1 MKERRERPPFPWY
14 LVTGLILGVVFG
26 LVYSM
31 WIAPVMY
38 YDTLPKSM
46 SNDSREQYRNWVA
59 LAYQADGDLD
69 RAQSRLMQLGDSNPI
84 SALGMQAQRAQ
95 ASGKYP
101 QEAQALA
108 ILSAALFQKAQAGPQ
123 LPTSS
128 PAPSL
133 ENGNSQSGTPG
144 VRPTLTPLITFT
156 PRPTATPVPT
166 RGAPFVLQDRQQVC
180 DEYKMPALLM
190 VTVKDTSGK
199 PIPNVTITVTW
210 DSGQDQFVTGLYSEI
225 DKGYADFQMS
235 PEIQYSVQAGY
246 GGETATG
253 IQAPECTSANGS
265 SYWGS
270 WLITFVQP

>member
-1 MKERRERPPFPWY
+1 MREHRERPPFPWY

-31 WIAPVMY
+31 WIAPVVY

-46 SNDSREQYRNWVA
+46 NADSKEQYRNWLA
-59 LAYQADGDLD
+59 LAYQADGDLE

-84 SALGMQAQRAQ
+84 SALGVQAQRAQ

-128 PAPSL
+128 PIAST
-133 ENGNSQSGTPG
+133 ENSTPQSGTPA
-144 VRPTLTPLITFT
+144 VRPTLTPLVTFT
-156 PRPTATPVPT
+156 PRPTATLLPT
-166 RGAPFVLQDRQQVC
+166 RGAPFILQDRQQIC

-190 VTVKDTSGK
+190 VSVKDAGGK
-199 PIPNVTITVTW
+199 PVPNLIISVTW
-210 DSGQDQFVTGLYSEI
+210 DSGQDRFVTGLYSEI
-225 DKGYADFQMS
+225 DKGYADFQMM
-235 PEIQYSVQAGY
+235 PDVQYTVQAGD

-253 IQAPECTSANGS
+253 IQAPECISSNGA